1 MDLDGLLQR
10 TRHLTAPPA
19 HISLVRTA
27 ADNVPPRIL
36 RIRSSENWGKLN
48 RVPSGCFSYKAID
61 KPHSQMFYAMI
72 LSSVCLS
79 VCLFVCC
86 LKCIHKNAVFSKN
99 KQIIAMVSLDDQQE
113 ELHGLFKE
121 PILLDPY
128 DNL

>member
-36 RIRSSENWGKLN
+36 RVRSSENWGKLN

-79 VCLFVCC
+79 VCLSVRLLPEMHTQKRSF
-86 LKCIHKNAVFSKN
+86 LK
-99 KQIIAMVSLDDQQE
+99 KQANYSY
-113 ELHGLFKE
+113 GLSRRPTGRTTWAFQRTHSFG
-121 PILLDPY
+121 PLR
-128 DNL
+128 

>member
-36 RIRSSENWGKLN
+36 RVRSSENWGKLN

-86 LKCIHKNAVFSKN
+86 LKCIHKNAVFSK
-99 KQIIAMVSLDDQQE
+99 KQANYSY
-113 ELHGLFKE
+113 GLSRRPTGRTTWAFQRTHSFG
-121 PILLDPY
+121 PLR
-128 DNL
+128 